1 MFLLLN
7 LVSENINKSTKKG
20 EIDKY
25 LLKIIKLKKF
35 STIRVVEKKM
45 KFVSEYNRLILTLV

>member
-1 MFLLLN
+1 M
-7 LVSENINKSTKKG
+7 SIKKG
-20 EIDKY
+20 ETDKY

-45 KFVSEYNRLILTLV
+45 KFVSEYNRFILTLV